1 MDPKEGRVPKFE
13 NRSIRVVPA
22 RSCTSCQLS
31 RHWVV
36 SRFICLYMSHFHCD
50 LMNLI
55 SACSYLPCIWIRSNL
70 EIFKRA
76 TTNIQSFWLG
86 RYLALACSTFWGRG
100 QQAMESSS
108 LWAHCPN
115 LGSSARTSICIAETC
130 NFLGERKGAIILL
143 KQSFAYIC
151 ICIIKPEA
159 HEVSPS
165 QTPAGLQSPRE
176 ALHGYHRT
184 RKHKNQPVSVLF
196 LFGVRRQCPLCGRS
210 LLQLQRR
217 LFGIQQTQVDPL
229 SERNYAVCEVFHGW
243 IATATKAQRAT
254 CCTFSWKHSLLEWA
268 IGAKWAWKQEMK
280 STNRWP
286 RHHTR
291 SSVRAQ

>member
-13 NRSIRVVPA
+13 NLSIRVVPA

-50 LMNLI
+50 LMNLV

-130 NFLGERKGAIILL
+130 NFLRGAEGGNH
-143 KQSFAYIC
+143 SFETKLCLYLHLHYQTRSAWGQPLPDSSWPA
-151 ICIIKPEA
+151 KPQRSTSWLPPHKKTQKPA
-159 HEVSPS
+159 CVSS
-165 QTPAGLQSPRE
+165 VSFWRQASVSSLRQVSAPASK
-176 ALHGYHRT
+176 AL
-184 RKHKNQPVSVLF
+184 
-196 LFGVRRQCPLCGRS
+196 
-210 LLQLQRR
+210 
-217 LFGIQQTQVDPL
+217 IWD
-229 SERNYAVCEVFHGW
+229 
-243 IATATKAQRAT
+243 
-254 CCTFSWKHSLLEWA
+254 
-268 IGAKWAWKQEMK
+268 
-280 STNRWP
+280 STNASW
-286 RHHTR
+286 
-291 SSVRAQ
+291 SA